1 MEFKCITD
9 VIKELVNSL
18 NTYRDAYYNRNESL
32 ISDKEYDM
40 LFDELVRLEQEQGLI
55 LANSPTQTVG
65 YEVVSQLKKVTHNH
79 PLLSLGKTTE
89 IKEFYD
95 YFNDLP
101 MLLMAKMDGLTC
113 SLLYRDG
120 KLVRAESR
128 GDGET
133 GEDITH
139 NAKVFINLPLEIP
152 FKGEM
157 IIDGECIITRNDF
170 EAINAPL
177 VEKAEQ
183 EATAAGL
190 TGKDFN
196 EYVRKHSYANPRNL
210 VSGSVRQLDSGV
222 AAKRNIRFIGWKL
235 YSVKNPDGT
244 SYGIKKHTEGL
255 THLEK
260 CGFEVVPH
268 ISNDKKFA
276 NDKAAELYYKINIEK
291 LRRSCGLLNYP
302 IDGMVG
308 MFDDIEYG
316 NNLGRTG
323 HHPRHSLAFKFYQEY
338 VKTVLRDIEW
348 SPSRTGLINPVAIF
362 DAIEIDGTTVS
373 RATLNNVSIIEEL
386 KLGIGDTIGVIK
398 ANQIIPNVT
407 KNLTESNTYQIPKT
421 CPCCGSPTIIKA
433 DNERKMLYCSNAH
446 CPAVMHDRI
455 ANFAT
460 RDAINIVG
468 VSEKRLNILMELGF
482 VTDFESLYKLKEHRA
497 ELINLRGFGESSTD
511 ALLKAI
517 EESKNCKLQ
526 NVLVAIGMPG
536 IGKSAAKTIANY
548 CSKNTNGNVFD
559 TFLQFAKSNHDWS
572 ALPEIGEGTSNGI
585 NQYVIDNIDQIE
597 PLLHILNVEQPTKND
612 NGELA
617 GKTFCITGKLVS
629 FPNRDA
635 LVADIESKSGI
646 VVSSVT
652 AKTNYLITND
662 KTSGSSKNKAAEK
675 YGTKI
680 ITEIEYINGNL

>member
-1 MEFKCITD
+1 MI
-9 VIKELVNSL
+9 IKTNRIIELVSL
-18 NTYRDAYYNRNESL
+18 LNEYRDAYYNRNESL
-32 ISDKEYDM
+32 VSDKEYDM
-40 LFDELVRLEQEQGLI
+40 LFDELVKLEQEQGLI

-89 IKEFYD
+89 IQEFYD
-95 YFNDLP
+95 YFKGLP

-139 NAKVFINLPLEIP
+139 NAKVIVNLPLEIP

-157 IIDGECIITRNDF
+157 IIDGECIITRHDF
-170 EAINAPL
+170 ERINKPL
-177 VEKAEQ
+177 VEKAEK

-190 TGKDFN
+190 TGKDFK

-235 YSVKNPDGT
+235 HSMKNPDGAP
-244 SYGIKKHTEGL
+244 YEVDKHTHGL
-255 THLEK
+255 IHLEK
-260 CGFEVVPH
+260 CGFEVV
-268 ISNDKKFA
+268 SNITMIDNSVSDYENAIESIK
-276 NDKAAELYYKINIEK
+276 NDCEK
-291 LRRSCGLLNYP
+291 LNYP

-308 MFDDIEYG
+308 MFDDIEYS

-323 HHPRHSLAFKFYQEY
+323 HHPRHSLAFKFYQED
-338 VKTVLRDIEW
+338 VETTLRDIEW

-482 VTDFESLYKLKEHRA
+482 ITDFESLYKLKEHRA

-548 CSKNTNGNVFD
+548 CSKHTNGNVFD

-612 NGELA
+612 NGALA

-662 KTSGSSKNKAAEK
+662 KTSGSSKYKAAEK
-675 YGTKI
+675 HGTKI

>member
-1 MEFKCITD
+1 MI
-9 VIKELVNSL
+9 IKTNRIIELVSL
-18 NTYRDAYYNRNESL
+18 LNKYRDAYYNDNESL
-32 ISDKEYDM
+32 VSDKEYDM
-40 LFDELVRLEQEQGLI
+40 LFDELVKLEQEQGLI

-89 IKEFYD
+89 IQEFYD
-95 YFNDLP
+95 YFKGLP

-139 NAKVFINLPLEIP
+139 NAKVIVNLPLEIP

-157 IIDGECIITRNDF
+157 IIDGECIITRHDF
-170 EAINAPL
+170 ERINKPL
-177 VEKAEQ
+177 VEKAEK

-190 TGKDFN
+190 TGKDFK

-235 YSVKNPDGT
+235 HSMKNPDGT
-244 SYGIKKHTEGL
+244 PYGVKEHTEGL
-255 THLEK
+255 IHLEK
-260 CGFEVVPH
+260 CGFEVV
-268 ISNDKKFA
+268 SNITMIDNSVADYENAIESIK
-276 NDKAAELYYKINIEK
+276 NDCEK
-291 LRRSCGLLNYP
+291 LNYP

-323 HHPRHSLAFKFYQEY
+323 HHPRHSLAFKFYQED
-338 VKTVLRDIEW
+338 VETTLRDIEW

-675 YGTKI
+675 HGTKI

>member
-1 MEFKCITD
+1 MIFKTNRI
-9 VIKELVNSL
+9 IELVSL
-18 NTYRDAYYNRNESL
+18 LNKYRDAYYNNNESL
-32 ISDKEYDM
+32 VSDKEYDM
-40 LFDELVRLEQEQGLI
+40 LFDELVKLEQEQGLI

-89 IKEFYD
+89 IQDFYD
-95 YFNDLP
+95 YFKGLP

-139 NAKVFINLPLEIP
+139 NAKVIVNLPLEIP

-157 IIDGECIITRNDF
+157 IIDGECIITRHDF
-170 EAINAPL
+170 ERINKPL
-177 VEKAEQ
+177 VEKAEK

-190 TGKDFN
+190 TGKDFK

-235 YSVKNPDGT
+235 HSMKNPDGT
-244 SYGIKKHTEGL
+244 PYGVDKHTHGL
-255 THLEK
+255 IHLEK
-260 CGFEVVPH
+260 CGFEVV
-268 ISNDKKFA
+268 SNITMIDNSVADYADAMEFIKR
-276 NDKAAELYYKINIEK
+276 DCEK
-291 LRRSCGLLNYP
+291 LNYP

-308 MFDDIEYG
+308 IFDDIEYG
-316 NNLGRTG
+316 NSLGRTG
-323 HHPRHSLAFKFYQEY
+323 HHPRHSLAFKFYQED
-338 VKTVLRDIEW
+338 VETTLRDIEW

-612 NGELA
+612 NGALA

-675 YGTKI
+675 HGTKI

>member
-1 MEFKCITD
+1 MI
-9 VIKELVNSL
+9 IKTNRIIELVSL
-18 NTYRDAYYNRNESL
+18 LNKYRDAYYNNNESL
-32 ISDKEYDM
+32 VSDKEYDM
-40 LFDELVRLEQEQGLI
+40 LFDELVKLEQEQGLI

-89 IKEFYD
+89 IQEFYD
-95 YFNDLP
+95 YFKGLP

-139 NAKVFINLPLEIP
+139 NAKVIVNLPLEIP

-157 IIDGECIITRNDF
+157 IIDGECIITRHDF
-170 EAINAPL
+170 ERINKPL
-177 VEKAEQ
+177 VEKAEK

-190 TGKDFN
+190 TGKDFK

-235 YSVKNPDGT
+235 HSMKNPDGT
-244 SYGIKKHTEGL
+244 PYGVKEHTEGL
-255 THLEK
+255 IHLEK
-260 CGFEVVPH
+260 CGFEVV
-268 ISNDKKFA
+268 SNITMIDNSVSDYENAIESIK
-276 NDKAAELYYKINIEK
+276 NDCEK
-291 LRRSCGLLNYP
+291 LNYP

-323 HHPRHSLAFKFYQEY
+323 HHPRHSRAFKFYQED
-338 VKTVLRDIEW
+338 VETTLRDIEW

-517 EESKNCKLQ
+517 EESKICKLQ

-597 PLLHILNVEQPTKND
+597 PLLHILNVEQSTKND
-612 NGELA
+612 NGALA

-675 YGTKI
+675 HGTKI

>member
-1 MEFKCITD
+1 MI
-9 VIKELVNSL
+9 IKTNRIIELVSL
-18 NTYRDAYYNRNESL
+18 LNKYRDAYYNNNESL
-32 ISDKEYDM
+32 VSDKEYDM
-40 LFDELVRLEQEQGLI
+40 LFDELVKLEQEQGLI

-89 IKEFYD
+89 IQEFYD
-95 YFNDLP
+95 YFKGLP

-139 NAKVFINLPLEIP
+139 NAKVIVNLPLEIP

-157 IIDGECIITRNDF
+157 IIDGECIITRHDF
-170 EAINAPL
+170 EKINKPL
-177 VEKAEQ
+177 VEKAEK

-190 TGKDFN
+190 TDKDFK

-235 YSVKNPDGT
+235 HSMKNPDGT
-244 SYGIKKHTEGL
+244 PYGVDKHTHGL
-255 THLEK
+255 IHLEK
-260 CGFEVVPH
+260 CGFEVV
-268 ISNDKKFA
+268 SNITMIDNSVADYADAMEFIKR
-276 NDKAAELYYKINIEK
+276 DCEK
-291 LRRSCGLLNYP
+291 LNYP

-308 MFDDIEYG
+308 IFDDIEYG

-323 HHPRHSLAFKFYQEY
+323 HHPRHSLAFKFYQED
-338 VKTVLRDIEW
+338 VETTLRDIEW

-646 VVSSVT
+646 VVLSVT

-675 YGTKI
+675 HGTKI

>member
-1 MEFKCITD
+1 MI
-9 VIKELVNSL
+9 IKTNRIIELVSL
-18 NTYRDAYYNRNESL
+18 LNKYRDAYYNNNESL
-32 ISDKEYDM
+32 VSDKEYDM
-40 LFDELVRLEQEQGLI
+40 LFDELVKLEQEQGLI

-79 PLLSLGKTTE
+79 PLLSLDKTTE
-89 IKEFYD
+89 IQEFSS
-95 YFNDLP
+95 YFKGLP

-139 NAKVFINLPLEIP
+139 NAKVIVNLPLEIP

-157 IIDGECIITRNDF
+157 IIDGECIITRHDF
-170 EAINAPL
+170 ERINKPL
-177 VEKAEQ
+177 VEKAEK
-183 EATAAGL
+183 EATVAGL
-190 TGKDFN
+190 TGKDFK

-235 YSVKNPDGT
+235 HSMKNPDGT
-244 SYGIKKHTEGL
+244 PYGVDKHTHGL
-255 THLEK
+255 IHLEK
-260 CGFEVVPH
+260 CGFEVV
-268 ISNDKKFA
+268 SNITMIDNSVSDYENAIESIK
-276 NDKAAELYYKINIEK
+276 NDCEK
-291 LRRSCGLLNYP
+291 LNYP

-323 HHPRHSLAFKFYQEY
+323 HHPRHSLAFKFYQED
-338 VKTVLRDIEW
+338 VETTLRDIEW

-468 VSEKRLNILMELGF
+468 VSEKRLNTLMELGF

-497 ELINLRGFGESSTD
+497 ELINLRGFGEPSTD

-517 EESKNCKLQ
+517 EESRNCKLQ

-612 NGELA
+612 NGALA

-675 YGTKI
+675 HGTKI

>member
-1 MEFKCITD
+1 MI
-9 VIKELVNSL
+9 IKTNRIIELVSL
-18 NTYRDAYYNRNESL
+18 LNKYRDAYYNDNESL
-32 ISDKEYDM
+32 VSDKEYDM
-40 LFDELVRLEQEQGLI
+40 LFDELVKLEQEQGLI

-89 IKEFYD
+89 IQEFYD
-95 YFNDLP
+95 YFKGLP

-139 NAKVFINLPLEIP
+139 NAKVIVNLPLEIP

-157 IIDGECIITRNDF
+157 IIDGECIITRHDF
-170 EAINAPL
+170 ERINKPL
-177 VEKAEQ
+177 VEKAEK

-190 TGKDFN
+190 TGKDFK

-235 YSVKNPDGT
+235 HSMKNPDGT
-244 SYGIKKHTEGL
+244 PYGVDKHTHGL
-255 THLEK
+255 IHLEK
-260 CGFEVVPH
+260 CGFEVV
-268 ISNDKKFA
+268 SNITMIENSVTDYENAIESIK
-276 NDKAAELYYKINIEK
+276 NDCEK
-291 LRRSCGLLNYP
+291 LNYP

-323 HHPRHSLAFKFYQEY
+323 HHPRHSLAFKFYQED
-338 VKTVLRDIEW
+338 VETTLRDIEW

-407 KNLTESNTYQIPKT
+407 KNFTESNTYQIPKT

-612 NGELA
+612 NGALA

-675 YGTKI
+675 HGTKI

>member
-1 MEFKCITD
+1 MI
-9 VIKELVNSL
+9 IKTNRIIELVSL
-18 NTYRDAYYNRNESL
+18 LNKYRDAYYNNNESL
-32 ISDKEYDM
+32 VSDKEYDM
-40 LFDELVRLEQEQGLI
+40 LFDELVKLEQEQGLI

-89 IKEFYD
+89 IQEFYN
-95 YFNDLP
+95 YFKGLP

-139 NAKVFINLPLEIP
+139 NAKVIVNLPLEIP

-157 IIDGECIITRNDF
+157 IIDGECIITRHDF
-170 EAINAPL
+170 EKINKPL
-177 VEKAEQ
+177 VEKAEK

-190 TGKDFN
+190 TGKEFK

-222 AAKRNIRFIGWKL
+222 AAKRNIRFVGWKL
-235 YSVKNPDGT
+235 HSMKNPDGT
-244 SYGIKKHTEGL
+244 PYGVEKHTHGL
-255 THLEK
+255 IHLEK
-260 CGFEVVPH
+260 CGFEVVTNTTM
-268 ISNDKKFA
+268 IDNSIIDYEEA
-276 NDKAAELYYKINIEK
+276 IEFTK
-291 LRRSCGLLNYP
+291 RECEKLNYP

-308 MFDDIEYG
+308 IFDDIEYG

-323 HHPRHSLAFKFYQEY
+323 HHPRHSLAFKFYQED
-338 VKTVLRDIEW
+338 VETTLRDIEW

-398 ANQIIPNVT
+398 ANQIIPNIT

-468 VSEKRLNILMELGF
+468 VSQKRLNTLMELGF

-497 ELINLRGFGESSTD
+497 ELIDLRGFGESSTD

-517 EESKNCKLQ
+517 EESRNCKLQ

-536 IGKSAAKTIANY
+536 IGKAAAKTIANY

-572 ALPEIGEGTSNGI
+572 SLPEIGEGTSNGI
-585 NQYVIDNIDQIE
+585 NQYVIENIDQIE

-612 NGELA
+612 NGALA

-675 YGTKI
+675 HGTKI

>member
-1 MEFKCITD
+1 MITKTNRI
-9 VIKELVNSL
+9 IKLVSL
-18 NTYRDAYYNRNESL
+18 LNKYRDAYYNDNESL
-32 ISDKEYDM
+32 VSDKEYDM
-40 LFDELVRLEQEQGLI
+40 LFDELVKLEQEQGLI

-89 IKEFYD
+89 IQEFYN
-95 YFNDLP
+95 YFKGLP

-128 GDGET
+128 GDGEA

-139 NAKVFINLPLEIP
+139 NAKVIVNLPLEIP

-157 IIDGECIITRNDF
+157 IIDGECIITHHDF
-170 EAINAPL
+170 EKINKPL
-177 VEKAEQ
+177 VEKAEK

-190 TGKDFN
+190 TSKEFK

-222 AAKRNIRFIGWKL
+222 AAKRNIHFIGWKL
-235 YSVKNPDGT
+235 YSMTNPDGT
-244 SYGIKKHTEGL
+244 PCEVKKHTEGL
-255 THLEK
+255 IHLEK
-260 CGFEVVPH
+260 CGFEVVPN
-268 ISNDKKFA
+268 ITMIDNSVTDYEDAINSIKRDCDK
-276 NDKAAELYYKINIEK
+276 
-291 LRRSCGLLNYP
+291 LNYP

-308 MFDDIEYG
+308 IFDDIEYG
-316 NNLGRTG
+316 NSLGRTG
-323 HHPRHSLAFKFYQEY
+323 HHPKHSLAFKFYQDE
-338 VKTVLRDIEW
+338 VETTLRDIEW
-348 SPSRTGLINPVAIF
+348 SPSRTSAINPVAIF
-362 DAIEIDGTTVS
+362 DAVEIDGTTVS

-386 KLGIGDTIGVIK
+386 KLGIGDTITIIK
-398 ANQIIPNVT
+398 ANQVIPYVT
-407 KNLTESNTYQIPKT
+407 QNLTRSNTYQIPKT
-421 CPCCGSPTIIKA
+421 CPCCGSPTVIKA
-433 DNERKMLYCSNAH
+433 DNERKMLYCTNAH
-446 CPAVMHDRI
+446 CPAVTHDRI
-455 ANFAT
+455 ANFAA
-460 RDAINIVG
+460 RDGINIVG
-468 VSEKRLNILMELGF
+468 VSEKRLNTLMDLGF

-497 ELINLRGFGESSTD
+497 ELIDLRGFGESSTD
-511 ALLKAI
+511 AMLNAI
-517 EESKNCKLQ
+517 EESRNCKLQ
-526 NVLVAIGMPG
+526 NVLVAIGIPN
-536 IGKSAAKTIANY
+536 IGKSTAKTIANY

-572 ALPEIGEGTSNGI
+572 ALPEIGEGTSNSI
-585 NQYVIDNIDQIE
+585 NQYVIENIDQIE

-612 NGELA
+612 NGALA

-652 AKTNYLITND
+652 AKTDYLITND
-662 KTSGSSKNKAAEK
+662 KTSGSSKNKEAEK
-675 YGTKI
+675 HGTKI

>member
-1 MEFKCITD
+1 MI
-9 VIKELVNSL
+9 IKTNRIIELVSL
-18 NTYRDAYYNRNESL
+18 LNKYRDAYYNNNESFV
-32 ISDKEYDM
+32 SDKEYDT
-40 LFDELVRLEQEQGLI
+40 LFDELVKLEQEQGLI

-79 PLLSLGKTTE
+79 PLLSLDKTTE
-89 IKEFYD
+89 IQEFYE
-95 YFNDLP
+95 YFKGLP

-139 NAKVFINLPLEIP
+139 NAKVIINLPLEIP

-170 EAINAPL
+170 EKINKPL
-177 VEKAEQ
+177 VERAEK

-190 TGKDFN
+190 TDKEFK

-235 YSVKNPDGT
+235 HSMKNPDGT
-244 SYGIKKHTEGL
+244 PYVVDKHTHGL
-255 THLEK
+255 IHLEK
-260 CGFEVVPH
+260 CGFEIVPNTTM
-268 ISNDKKFA
+268 IDNSIRDYESAMKFIKK
-276 NDKAAELYYKINIEK
+276 DCEK
-291 LRRSCGLLNYP
+291 LNYP

-308 MFDDIEYG
+308 IFDDIEYG

-323 HHPRHSLAFKFYQEY
+323 HHPKHSLAFKFYQED
-338 VKTVLRDIEW
+338 VETTLRDIEW
-348 SPSRTGLINPVAIF
+348 SPSRTSVINPVAIF
-362 DAIEIDGTTVS
+362 DAVEIDGTTVS
-373 RATLNNVSIIEEL
+373 RATLNNVSVIEEL
-386 KLGIGDTIGVIK
+386 KLGIGDTISVIK

-407 KNLTESNTYQIPKT
+407 KNLTQSNTYQIPKT
-421 CPCCGSPTIIKA
+421 CPCCGSPTMIRA
-433 DNERKMLYCSNAH
+433 DNERKMLYCTNVH

-468 VSEKRLNILMELGF
+468 VSEKKLNTLMNLGF
-482 VTDFESLYKLKEHRA
+482 VTDFESLYKLNEYRA

-517 EESKNCKLQ
+517 EESRNCKLQ
-526 NVLVAIGMPG
+526 NVLVAIGIPN
-536 IGKSAAKTIANY
+536 IGKSTAKTIANY

-559 TFLQFAKSNHDWS
+559 TFLQLARSNHDWS
-572 ALPEIGEGTSNGI
+572 ALPEIGEGTSNGV
-585 NQYVIDNIDQIE
+585 NQYVIENIDQIE
-597 PLLHILNVEQPTKND
+597 PLLHVLNVEQPTKND
-612 NGELA
+612 NGALA

-635 LVADIESKSGI
+635 LVADIESRSGI

-675 YGTKI
+675 HGTKI

>member
-1 MEFKCITD
+1 MI
-9 VIKELVNSL
+9 IKTNRIIELVSL
-18 NTYRDAYYNRNESL
+18 LNKYRDAYYNNNESL
-32 ISDKEYDM
+32 VSDKEYDM
-40 LFDELVRLEQEQGLI
+40 LFDELVKLEQEQGLI

-89 IKEFYD
+89 IQEFYD
-95 YFNDLP
+95 YFKGLP

-139 NAKVFINLPLEIP
+139 NAKVIVNLPLEIP

-157 IIDGECIITRNDF
+157 IIDGECIITRHDF
-170 EAINAPL
+170 EKINKPL
-177 VEKAEQ
+177 VEKAEK

-190 TGKDFN
+190 TDKDFK

-235 YSVKNPDGT
+235 HSMKNPDGT
-244 SYGIKKHTEGL
+244 PYGVDKHTHGL
-255 THLEK
+255 IHLEK
-260 CGFEVVPH
+260 CGFEVV
-268 ISNDKKFA
+268 SNITMIDNSVADYENAIESIK
-276 NDKAAELYYKINIEK
+276 NDCEK
-291 LRRSCGLLNYP
+291 LNYP

-323 HHPRHSLAFKFYQEY
+323 HHPRHSLAFKFYQED
-338 VKTVLRDIEW
+338 VETTLRDIEW

-455 ANFAT
+455 SNFAT

-612 NGELA
+612 NGALA

-675 YGTKI
+675 HGTKI

>member
-1 MEFKCITD
+1 MI
-9 VIKELVNSL
+9 IKTNRIIELVSL
-18 NTYRDAYYNRNESL
+18 LNKYRDAYYNNNESL
-32 ISDKEYDM
+32 VSDKEYDM
-40 LFDELVRLEQEQGLI
+40 LFDELVKLEQEQGLI

-89 IKEFYD
+89 IQEFYD
-95 YFNDLP
+95 YFKGLP

-139 NAKVFINLPLEIP
+139 NAKVIVNLPLGIP

-157 IIDGECIITRNDF
+157 IIDGECIITRHDF
-170 EAINAPL
+170 ERINKPL
-177 VEKAEQ
+177 VEKAEK
-183 EATAAGL
+183 EAIAAGL
-190 TGKDFN
+190 TGKDFK

-235 YSVKNPDGT
+235 HSMKNPDGT
-244 SYGIKKHTEGL
+244 PYGVDKHTNGL
-255 THLEK
+255 IHLEK
-260 CGFEVVPH
+260 CGFEVV
-268 ISNDKKFA
+268 SNITMIDNSVSDYENAIESIK
-276 NDKAAELYYKINIEK
+276 NDCEK
-291 LRRSCGLLNYP
+291 LNYP

-323 HHPRHSLAFKFYQEY
+323 HHPRHSLAFKFYQED
-338 VKTVLRDIEW
+338 VETTLRDIEW

-572 ALPEIGEGTSNGI
+572 SLPEIGEGTSNGI

-612 NGELA
+612 NGALA

-629 FPNRDA
+629 FPNRDS

-675 YGTKI
+675 HGTKI

>member
-1 MEFKCITD
+1 MI
-9 VIKELVNSL
+9 IKTNRIIELVSL
-18 NTYRDAYYNRNESL
+18 LNKYRDAYYNNNESL
-32 ISDKEYDM
+32 VSDKEYDM
-40 LFDELVRLEQEQGLI
+40 LFDELVKLEQEQGLI

-79 PLLSLGKTTE
+79 PLLSLDKTTE
-89 IKEFYD
+89 IQEFSS
-95 YFNDLP
+95 YFKGLP

-113 SLLYRDG
+113 SLLYKDG

-139 NAKVFINLPLEIP
+139 NAKVIVNLPLEIP

-157 IIDGECIITRNDF
+157 IIDGECIITRHDF
-170 EAINAPL
+170 ERINKPL
-177 VEKAEQ
+177 VEKAEK

-190 TGKDFN
+190 TGKEFK

-235 YSVKNPDGT
+235 HSMKNPDGT
-244 SYGIKKHTEGL
+244 PYGVDKHTHGL
-255 THLEK
+255 IHLEK
-260 CGFEVVPH
+260 CGFEVV
-268 ISNDKKFA
+268 SNITMIDNSVSDYENAIESIK
-276 NDKAAELYYKINIEK
+276 NDCEK
-291 LRRSCGLLNYP
+291 LNYP

-323 HHPRHSLAFKFYQEY
+323 HHPRHSLAFKFYQED
-338 VKTVLRDIEW
+338 VETTLRDIEW

-675 YGTKI
+675 HGTKI

>member
-1 MEFKCITD
+1 MI
-9 VIKELVNSL
+9 IKTNRIIELVSL
-18 NTYRDAYYNRNESL
+18 LNKYRDAYYNNNESL
-32 ISDKEYDM
+32 VSDKEYDM
-40 LFDELVRLEQEQGLI
+40 LFDELVKLEQEQGLI

-89 IKEFYD
+89 IQEFYD
-95 YFNDLP
+95 YFKGLP

-139 NAKVFINLPLEIP
+139 NAKVIVNLPLEIP

-157 IIDGECIITRNDF
+157 IIDGECIITRHDF
-170 EAINAPL
+170 ERINKPL
-177 VEKAEQ
+177 VEKAEK

-190 TGKDFN
+190 TGKDFK

-235 YSVKNPDGT
+235 HSMKNPDGT
-244 SYGIKKHTEGL
+244 PYGVKEHTEGL
-255 THLEK
+255 IHLEK
-260 CGFEVVPH
+260 CGFEVV
-268 ISNDKKFA
+268 SNITMIDNSVADYENAIESIK
-276 NDKAAELYYKINIEK
+276 NDCEK
-291 LRRSCGLLNYP
+291 LNYP

-323 HHPRHSLAFKFYQEY
+323 HHPRHSLAFKFYQED
-338 VKTVLRDIEW
+338 VETTLRDIEW
-348 SPSRTGLINPVAIF
+348 SPSRTSVINPVAIF
-362 DAIEIDGTTVS
+362 DAVEIDGTTVS

-386 KLGIGDTIGVIK
+386 KLGIGDTIAVIK

-407 KNLTESNTYQIPKT
+407 KNLTQSNTYQIPKT
-421 CPCCGSPTIIKA
+421 CPCCGSPTVIRA
-433 DNERKMLYCSNAH
+433 DNERKMLYCTNAH

-468 VSEKRLNILMELGF
+468 VSEKRLNTLMDLGF

-497 ELINLRGFGESSTD
+497 ELIDLRGFGESSTD

-517 EESKNCKLQ
+517 EESRNCKLQ
-526 NVLVAIGMPG
+526 NVLVAIGIPG
-536 IGKSAAKTIANY
+536 IGKAAAKTIANY

-585 NQYVIDNIDQIE
+585 NQYVIENIDQIE

-612 NGELA
+612 NGALA

-675 YGTKI
+675 HGTKI

>member
-1 MEFKCITD
+1 MI
-9 VIKELVNSL
+9 IKTNRIIELVSL
-18 NTYRDAYYNRNESL
+18 LNEYRDAYYNRNESL
-32 ISDKEYDM
+32 VSDKEYDM
-40 LFDELVRLEQEQGLI
+40 LFDELVKLEQEQGLI

-89 IKEFYD
+89 IQEFYD
-95 YFNDLP
+95 YFKGLP

-139 NAKVFINLPLEIP
+139 NAKVIVNLPLEIP

-157 IIDGECIITRNDF
+157 IIDGECIITRHDF
-170 EAINAPL
+170 ERINKPL
-177 VEKAEQ
+177 VEKAEK

-190 TGKDFN
+190 TGKDFK

-235 YSVKNPDGT
+235 HSMKNPDGT
-244 SYGIKKHTEGL
+244 PYGVDKHTHGL
-255 THLEK
+255 IHLEK
-260 CGFEVVPH
+260 CGFEVV
-268 ISNDKKFA
+268 SNITMIDNSVSDYENAIESIK
-276 NDKAAELYYKINIEK
+276 NDCEK
-291 LRRSCGLLNYP
+291 LNYP

-323 HHPRHSLAFKFYQEY
+323 HHPRHSLAFKFYQED
-338 VKTVLRDIEW
+338 VETTLRDIEW

-612 NGELA
+612 DGELA

-675 YGTKI
+675 HGTKI

>member
-1 MEFKCITD
+1 MI
-9 VIKELVNSL
+9 IKTNRIIELVSL
-18 NTYRDAYYNRNESL
+18 LNKYRDAYYNDNESL
-32 ISDKEYDM
+32 VSDKEYDI
-40 LFDELVRLEQEQGLI
+40 LFDELVKLEQEQGLI

-89 IKEFYD
+89 IQEFYD
-95 YFNDLP
+95 YFKGLP

-139 NAKVFINLPLEIP
+139 NAKVIINLPLEIP

-170 EAINAPL
+170 EKINKPL
-177 VEKAEQ
+177 VEKAEK

-190 TGKDFN
+190 TGKEFK

-222 AAKRNIRFIGWKL
+222 AARRNIRFIGWKL
-235 YSVKNPDGT
+235 HSMKNPDGT
-244 SYGIKKHTEGL
+244 PYGVKEHTEGL
-255 THLEK
+255 IHLEK
-260 CGFEVVPH
+260 CGFEVV
-268 ISNDKKFA
+268 SNITMIDNSIA
-276 NDKAAELYYKINIEK
+276 DYENAIESIK
-291 LRRSCGLLNYP
+291 RDCEILNYP

-308 MFDDIEYG
+308 IFDDIEYG

-323 HHPRHSLAFKFYQEY
+323 HHPRHSLAFKFYQED
-338 VKTVLRDIEW
+338 VETTLRDIEW

-407 KNLTESNTYQIPKT
+407 KNLTQSNTYQIPKT

-497 ELINLRGFGESSTD
+497 ELVNLRGFGESSTD

-548 CSKNTNGNVFD
+548 CSKHTNGNVFD
-559 TFLQFAKSNHDWS
+559 TFLQFTKSNHDWS

-612 NGELA
+612 NGALA

-675 YGTKI
+675 HGTKI

>member
-1 MEFKCITD
+1 MI
-9 VIKELVNSL
+9 IKTNRIIELVSL
-18 NTYRDAYYNRNESL
+18 LNEYRDAYYNRNESL
-32 ISDKEYDM
+32 VSDKEYDM
-40 LFDELVRLEQEQGLI
+40 LFDELVKLEQEQGLI

-89 IKEFYD
+89 IQEFYD
-95 YFNDLP
+95 YFKGLP

-113 SLLYRDG
+113 SLLYKDG

-139 NAKVFINLPLEIP
+139 NAKVIVNLPLEIP

-157 IIDGECIITRNDF
+157 IIDGECIITRHDF
-170 EAINAPL
+170 ERINKPL
-177 VEKAEQ
+177 VEKAEK
-183 EATAAGL
+183 EAIAAGL
-190 TGKDFN
+190 TGKDFK

-235 YSVKNPDGT
+235 HSMKNPDGT
-244 SYGIKKHTEGL
+244 SYGVDKHTHGL
-255 THLEK
+255 IHLEK
-260 CGFEVVPH
+260 CGFEVV
-268 ISNDKKFA
+268 SNITMIDNSVADYENAIESIK
-276 NDKAAELYYKINIEK
+276 NDCEK
-291 LRRSCGLLNYP
+291 LNYP

-323 HHPRHSLAFKFYQEY
+323 HHPRHSLAFKFYQED
-338 VKTVLRDIEW
+338 VETTLRDIEW

-517 EESKNCKLQ
+517 EESRNCKLQ

-612 NGELA
+612 NGALA

-675 YGTKI
+675 HGTKI

>member
-1 MEFKCITD
+1 MIFKTNRI
-9 VIKELVNSL
+9 IELVSL
-18 NTYRDAYYNRNESL
+18 LNEYRDAYYNRNESL
-32 ISDKEYDM
+32 VSDKEYDM
-40 LFDELVRLEQEQGLI
+40 LFDELVKLEQEQGLI

-89 IKEFYD
+89 IQEFYD
-95 YFNDLP
+95 YFKGLP

-139 NAKVFINLPLEIP
+139 NAKVIVNLPLEIP

-157 IIDGECIITRNDF
+157 IIDGECIITRHDF
-170 EAINAPL
+170 ERINKPL
-177 VEKAEQ
+177 VEKAEK

-190 TGKDFN
+190 TGKDFK

-235 YSVKNPDGT
+235 HSMKNPDGT
-244 SYGIKKHTEGL
+244 PYGVDKHTHGL
-255 THLEK
+255 IHLEK
-260 CGFEVVPH
+260 CGFEVV
-268 ISNDKKFA
+268 SNITMIDNSVSDYENAIESIK
-276 NDKAAELYYKINIEK
+276 NDCEK
-291 LRRSCGLLNYP
+291 LNYP

-323 HHPRHSLAFKFYQEY
+323 HHPRHSLAFKFYQED
-338 VKTVLRDIEW
+338 VETTLRDIEW

-612 NGELA
+612 NGALA

-675 YGTKI
+675 HGTKI

>member
-1 MEFKCITD
+1 MI
-9 VIKELVNSL
+9 IKTNRIIELVSL
-18 NTYRDAYYNRNESL
+18 LNEYKDAYYNRNESL
-32 ISDKEYDM
+32 VSDKEYDM
-40 LFDELVRLEQEQGLI
+40 LFDELVKLEQEQGLI

-89 IKEFYD
+89 IQEFYD
-95 YFNDLP
+95 YFKGLP

-139 NAKVFINLPLEIP
+139 NAKVIVNLPLEIP

-157 IIDGECIITRNDF
+157 IIDGECIITRHDF
-170 EAINAPL
+170 ERINKPL
-177 VEKAEQ
+177 VEKAEK

-190 TGKDFN
+190 TGKDFK

-235 YSVKNPDGT
+235 HSMKNPDGT
-244 SYGIKKHTEGL
+244 PYGVDKHTHGL
-255 THLEK
+255 IHLEK
-260 CGFEVVPH
+260 CGFEVV
-268 ISNDKKFA
+268 SNITMIDNSVSDYENAIESIK
-276 NDKAAELYYKINIEK
+276 NDCEK
-291 LRRSCGLLNYP
+291 LNYP

-323 HHPRHSLAFKFYQEY
+323 HHPRHSLAFKFYQED
-338 VKTVLRDIEW
+338 VETTLRDIEW

-421 CPCCGSPTIIKA
+421 CPCCGSPIIIKA

-526 NVLVAIGMPG
+526 NVLVAIGIPG

-548 CSKNTNGNVFD
+548 CSKHTNGNVFD

-612 NGELA
+612 NGALA

-646 VVSSVT
+646 VVTSVT

-675 YGTKI
+675 HGTKI

>member
-1 MEFKCITD
+1 MIFKTNRI
-9 VIKELVNSL
+9 IELVSL
-18 NTYRDAYYNRNESL
+18 LNKYRDAYYNRNESL
-32 ISDKEYDM
+32 VSDKEYDM
-40 LFDELVRLEQEQGLI
+40 LFDELVKLEQEQGLI

-89 IKEFYD
+89 IQEFYD
-95 YFNDLP
+95 YFKGLP

-139 NAKVFINLPLEIP
+139 NAKVIVNLPLEIP

-157 IIDGECIITRNDF
+157 IIDGECIITRHDF
-170 EAINAPL
+170 ERINKPL
-177 VEKAEQ
+177 VEKAEK
-183 EATAAGL
+183 EATAVGL
-190 TGKDFN
+190 TGKDFK

-235 YSVKNPDGT
+235 HSMKNPDGT
-244 SYGIKKHTEGL
+244 PYGVKEHTEGL
-255 THLEK
+255 IHLEK
-260 CGFEVVPH
+260 CGFEVV
-268 ISNDKKFA
+268 SNITMIDHSVSDYENAIESIK
-276 NDKAAELYYKINIEK
+276 NDCEK
-291 LRRSCGLLNYP
+291 LNYP

-308 MFDDIEYG
+308 MFDNIEYG

-323 HHPRHSLAFKFYQEY
+323 HHPRHSLAFKFYQED
-338 VKTVLRDIEW
+338 VETTLRDIEW

-548 CSKNTNGNVFD
+548 CSKHTNGNVFD

-597 PLLHILNVEQPTKND
+597 PLLHILNVEQPIKND
-612 NGELA
+612 NGALA

-675 YGTKI
+675 HGTKI

>member
-1 MEFKCITD
+1 MNFMYVTNRI
-9 VIKELVNSL
+9 IELVSL
-18 NTYRDAYYNRNESL
+18 LNEYRDAYYNRNESL
-32 ISDKEYDM
+32 VSDKEYDM
-40 LFDELVRLEQEQGLI
+40 LFDELVKLEQEQGLI

-89 IKEFYD
+89 IQEFYD
-95 YFNDLP
+95 YFKGLP

-139 NAKVFINLPLEIP
+139 NAKVIVNLPLEIP

-157 IIDGECIITRNDF
+157 IIDGECIITRHDF
-170 EAINAPL
+170 EKINKPL
-177 VEKAEQ
+177 VEKAEK

-190 TGKDFN
+190 TGKEFK

-235 YSVKNPDGT
+235 HSMKNPDGT
-244 SYGIKKHTEGL
+244 PYGIKEHTEGL
-255 THLEK
+255 IHLEK
-260 CGFEVVPH
+260 CGFEVV
-268 ISNDKKFA
+268 SNITMIDNSVTDYADAMEFIKR
-276 NDKAAELYYKINIEK
+276 DCEK
-291 LRRSCGLLNYP
+291 LNYP

-308 MFDDIEYG
+308 IFDDIEYG

-323 HHPRHSLAFKFYQEY
+323 HHPRHSLAFKFYQED
-338 VKTVLRDIEW
+338 VETTLRDIEW
-348 SPSRTGLINPVAIF
+348 SPSRTSVINPVAIF
-362 DAIEIDGTTVS
+362 DAVEIDGTTVS

-386 KLGIGDTIGVIK
+386 KLGIGDTIAVIK

-407 KNLTESNTYQIPKT
+407 KNLTQSNTYQIPKT
-421 CPCCGSPTIIKA
+421 CPCCGSPTVIRA
-433 DNERKMLYCSNAH
+433 GNERKMLYCSNAK

-455 ANFAT
+455 SNFAT
-460 RDAINIVG
+460 RDAMNIVG
-468 VSEKRLNILMELGF
+468 VSEKRLNQLMELGF
-482 VTDFESLYKLKEHRA
+482 VTDFESLYKLKEHRD

-511 ALLKAI
+511 TLLKAI
-517 EESKNCKLQ
+517 EESKICKLQ

-536 IGKSAAKTIANY
+536 IGKAAAKTIANY

-572 ALPEIGEGTSNGI
+572 SLAEIGEGTSNGI
-585 NQYVIDNIDQIE
+585 NQYVIENIDQIE

-612 NGELA
+612 NGALA

-675 YGTKI
+675 HGTKI

>member
-1 MEFKCITD
+1 MNFMYVTNRI
-9 VIKELVNSL
+9 IELVSL
-18 NTYRDAYYNRNESL
+18 LNEYRDAYYNRNESL
-32 ISDKEYDM
+32 VSDKEYDM
-40 LFDELVRLEQEQGLI
+40 LFDELVKLEQEQGLI

-89 IKEFYD
+89 IQEFYD
-95 YFNDLP
+95 YFKGLP

-139 NAKVFINLPLEIP
+139 NAKVIVNLPLEIP

-157 IIDGECIITRNDF
+157 IIDGECIITRHDF
-170 EAINAPL
+170 ERINKPL
-177 VEKAEQ
+177 VEKAEK

-190 TGKDFN
+190 TGKEFK

-235 YSVKNPDGT
+235 HSMKNPDGT
-244 SYGIKKHTEGL
+244 PYGVDKHTHGL
-255 THLEK
+255 IHLEK
-260 CGFEVVPH
+260 CGFEVV
-268 ISNDKKFA
+268 SNITMIDNSVADYADAMEFIKR
-276 NDKAAELYYKINIEK
+276 DCEK
-291 LRRSCGLLNYP
+291 LNYP

-308 MFDDIEYG
+308 IFDDIEYG

-323 HHPRHSLAFKFYQEY
+323 HHPKHSLAYKFYQEENETTL
-338 VKTVLRDIEW
+338 KDIEW
-348 SPSRTGLINPVAIF
+348 STSRTGLVNPVAIF
-362 DAIEIDGTTVS
+362 DPVEIDGTTVS
-373 RATLNNVSIIEEL
+373 RASLNNVSIIKEL
-386 KLGIGDTIGVIK
+386 QLGIGDTITIIK
-398 ANQIIPNVT
+398 ANQIIPYVT
-407 KNLTESNTYQIPKT
+407 QNLTRSNTYQIPSI
-421 CPCCGSPTIIKA
+421 CPDCGQPTTIKNDNGREMLCCTNK
-433 DNERKMLYCSNAH
+433 YCT
-446 CPAVMHDRI
+446 AVFHDRI
-455 ANFAT
+455 ANFVS
-460 RDAINIVG
+460 RDGMNIVG
-468 VSEKRLNILMELGF
+468 LSDKRLETLMSLGYII
-482 VTDFESLYKLKEHRA
+482 DFESIY
-497 ELINLRGFGESSTD
+497 NLENKRDEISIIDGFGD
-511 ALLKAI
+511 ASVDNLLNAI
-517 EESKNCKLQ
+517 SNSKNCSLK
-526 NVLVAIGMPG
+526 NVLVAIGIPN
-536 IGKSAAKTIANY
+536 IGKSTAKTIANY

-646 VVSSVT
+646 VVSSIT

-675 YGTKI
+675 HGTKI

>member
-1 MEFKCITD
+1 MI
-9 VIKELVNSL
+9 IKTNRIIELVSL
-18 NTYRDAYYNRNESL
+18 LNEYRDAYYNRNESL
-32 ISDKEYDM
+32 VSDKEYDM
-40 LFDELVRLEQEQGLI
+40 LFDELVKLEQEQGLI

-89 IKEFYD
+89 IQEFYD
-95 YFNDLP
+95 YFKGLP

-139 NAKVFINLPLEIP
+139 NAKVIVNLPLEIP

-157 IIDGECIITRNDF
+157 IIDGECIITRHDF
-170 EAINAPL
+170 ERINKPL
-177 VEKAEQ
+177 VEKAEK

-190 TGKDFN
+190 TGKEFK

-235 YSVKNPDGT
+235 HSMKNPDGT
-244 SYGIKKHTEGL
+244 PYGVDKHTHGL
-255 THLEK
+255 IHLEK
-260 CGFEVVPH
+260 CGFEVV
-268 ISNDKKFA
+268 SNITMIDNSVSDYENAIESIK
-276 NDKAAELYYKINIEK
+276 NDCEK
-291 LRRSCGLLNYP
+291 LNYP

-323 HHPRHSLAFKFYQEY
+323 HHPRHSLAFKFYQED
-338 VKTVLRDIEW
+338 VETTLRDIEW

-386 KLGIGDTIGVIK
+386 KLGIGDVIGVIK

-497 ELINLRGFGESSTD
+497 ELINLRGFGEPSTD

-517 EESKNCKLQ
+517 EESRNCKLQ

-572 ALPEIGEGTSNGI
+572 ALSEIGEGTSNGI

-612 NGELA
+612 NGALA

-675 YGTKI
+675 HGTKI

>member
-1 MEFKCITD
+1 MI
-9 VIKELVNSL
+9 IKTNRIIELVSL
-18 NTYRDAYYNRNESL
+18 LNKYRDAYYNNNES
-32 ISDKEYDM
+32 IVSDKEYDM
-40 LFDELVRLEQEQGLI
+40 LFDELVKLEQEQGLI

-65 YEVVSQLKKVTHNH
+65 YEVVSQLKKVIHNH

-89 IKEFYD
+89 IQEFYD
-95 YFNDLP
+95 YFKGLP

-139 NAKVFINLPLEIP
+139 NAKVIVNLPLEIP

-157 IIDGECIITRNDF
+157 IIDGECIITRHDF
-170 EAINAPL
+170 ERINKPL
-177 VEKAEQ
+177 VEKAEK

-190 TGKDFN
+190 TGKDFK

-235 YSVKNPDGT
+235 HSMKNPDGT
-244 SYGIKKHTEGL
+244 PYGADKHTHGL
-255 THLEK
+255 IHLEK
-260 CGFEVVPH
+260 CGFEVV
-268 ISNDKKFA
+268 SNITMIDNSVADYENAIESIK
-276 NDKAAELYYKINIEK
+276 NDCEK
-291 LRRSCGLLNYP
+291 LNYP

-323 HHPRHSLAFKFYQEY
+323 HHPRHSLAFKFYQED
-338 VKTVLRDIEW
+338 VETTLRDIEW

-572 ALPEIGEGTSNGI
+572 ELPEIGEGTSNGI

-629 FPNRDA
+629 FPNRDT

-675 YGTKI
+675 HGTKI

>member
-1 MEFKCITD
+1 
-9 VIKELVNSL
+9 
-18 NTYRDAYYNRNESL
+18 
-32 ISDKEYDM
+32 
-40 LFDELVRLEQEQGLI
+40 
-55 LANSPTQTVG
+55 
-65 YEVVSQLKKVTHNH
+65 
-79 PLLSLGKTTE
+79 
-89 IKEFYD
+89 
-95 YFNDLP
+95 
-101 MLLMAKMDGLTC
+101 MD
-113 SLLYRDG
+113 
-120 KLVRAESR
+120 
-128 GDGET
+128 
-133 GEDITH
+133 
-139 NAKVFINLPLEIP
+139 
-152 FKGEM
+152 
-157 IIDGECIITRNDF
+157 
-170 EAINAPL
+170 
-177 VEKAEQ
+177 
-183 EATAAGL
+183 
-190 TGKDFN
+190 KDFK

-235 YSVKNPDGT
+235 YSMKNPDGT
-244 SYGIKKHTEGL
+244 PYRVDKHTHGL
-255 THLEK
+255 IHLEK
-260 CGFEVVPH
+260 CGFEVV
-268 ISNDKKFA
+268 SNITMIDNSVADYENAIESIK
-276 NDKAAELYYKINIEK
+276 NDCEK
-291 LRRSCGLLNYP
+291 LNYP

-308 MFDDIEYG
+308 IFDDIEYG

-323 HHPRHSLAFKFYQEY
+323 HHPRHSFAFKFYQED
-338 VKTVLRDIEW
+338 VETTLRDIEW

-517 EESKNCKLQ
+517 EESRNCKLQ

-559 TFLQFAKSNHDWS
+559 TFIQFAKSNHDWS
-572 ALPEIGEGTSNGI
+572 ALPEIGDGTSNGI

-612 NGELA
+612 NGALA

-635 LVADIESKSGI
+635 LVVDIESKSGI

-675 YGTKI
+675 HGTKI

>member
-1 MEFKCITD
+1 MIIKTD
-9 VIKELVNSL
+9 RIIELVSL
-18 NTYRDAYYNRNESL
+18 LNEYRDAYYNRNESL
-32 ISDKEYDM
+32 VSDKEYDM
-40 LFDELVRLEQEQGLI
+40 LFDELVKLEQEQGLI

-89 IKEFYD
+89 IQEFYD
-95 YFNDLP
+95 YFKGLP

-139 NAKVFINLPLEIP
+139 NAKVIVNLPLEIP

-157 IIDGECIITRNDF
+157 IIDGECIITRHDF
-170 EAINAPL
+170 ERINKPL
-177 VEKAEQ
+177 VEKAEK
-183 EATAAGL
+183 EAIAAGL
-190 TGKDFN
+190 TGKDFK

-235 YSVKNPDGT
+235 HSMKNPDGT
-244 SYGIKKHTEGL
+244 PYGVKEHTEGL
-255 THLEK
+255 IHLEK
-260 CGFEVVPH
+260 CGFEVV
-268 ISNDKKFA
+268 SNITMIDNSVSDYENAIESIK
-276 NDKAAELYYKINIEK
+276 NDCEK
-291 LRRSCGLLNYP
+291 LNYP
-302 IDGMVG
+302 IDGIVG
-308 MFDDIEYG
+308 MFDNIEYG

-323 HHPRHSLAFKFYQEY
+323 HHPRHSLAFKFYQED
-338 VKTVLRDIEW
+338 VETTLRDIEW

-386 KLGIGDTIGVIK
+386 KLGVGDTIGVIK

-526 NVLVAIGMPG
+526 NVLVAIGIPG

-559 TFLQFAKSNHDWS
+559 TFLQFAKNNRDWS

-675 YGTKI
+675 HGTKI

>member
-1 MEFKCITD
+1 MI
-9 VIKELVNSL
+9 IKTNRIIELVSL
-18 NTYRDAYYNRNESL
+18 LNEYRDAYYNRNESL
-32 ISDKEYDM
+32 VSDKEYDM
-40 LFDELVRLEQEQGLI
+40 LFDELVKLEQEQGLI

-89 IKEFYD
+89 IQEFYD
-95 YFNDLP
+95 YFKGLP

-139 NAKVFINLPLEIP
+139 NAKVIVNLPLEIP

-157 IIDGECIITRNDF
+157 IIDGECIITRHDF
-170 EAINAPL
+170 ERINKPL
-177 VEKAEQ
+177 VEKAEK

-190 TGKDFN
+190 TGKEFK

-235 YSVKNPDGT
+235 HSMKNPDGT
-244 SYGIKKHTEGL
+244 PYGVDKHTHGL
-255 THLEK
+255 IHLEK
-260 CGFEVVPH
+260 CGFEVV
-268 ISNDKKFA
+268 SNITMIDNSVSDYENAIESIK
-276 NDKAAELYYKINIEK
+276 NDCEK
-291 LRRSCGLLNYP
+291 LNYP

-323 HHPRHSLAFKFYQEY
+323 HHPRHSLAFKFYQED
-338 VKTVLRDIEW
+338 VETTLRDIEW

-421 CPCCGSPTIIKA
+421 CPCCGSTTIIKA

-482 VTDFESLYKLKEHRA
+482 ITDFESLYKLKEHRA

-612 NGELA
+612 NGALA

-675 YGTKI
+675 HGTKI

>member
-1 MEFKCITD
+1 MI
-9 VIKELVNSL
+9 IKTNRIIELVSL
-18 NTYRDAYYNRNESL
+18 LNEYRDAYYNRNESL
-32 ISDKEYDM
+32 VSDKEYDM
-40 LFDELVRLEQEQGLI
+40 LFDELVKLEQEQGLI

-89 IKEFYD
+89 IQEFYD
-95 YFNDLP
+95 YFKGLP

-113 SLLYRDG
+113 SLLYKDG

-139 NAKVFINLPLEIP
+139 NAKVIVNLPLEIP

-157 IIDGECIITRNDF
+157 IIDGECIITRHDF
-170 EAINAPL
+170 ERINKPL
-177 VEKAEQ
+177 VEKAEK

-190 TGKDFN
+190 TGKEFK

-235 YSVKNPDGT
+235 HSMKNPDGT
-244 SYGIKKHTEGL
+244 PYGVDKHTHGL
-255 THLEK
+255 IHLEK
-260 CGFEVVPH
+260 CGFEVV
-268 ISNDKKFA
+268 SNITMIDNSVADYENAIESIK
-276 NDKAAELYYKINIEK
+276 NDCEK
-291 LRRSCGLLNYP
+291 LNYP

-323 HHPRHSLAFKFYQEY
+323 HHPRHSLAFKFYQED
-338 VKTVLRDIEW
+338 VETTLRDIEW

-597 PLLHILNVEQPTKND
+597 PLLHILNVEQSTKND
-612 NGELA
+612 NGALA

-675 YGTKI
+675 HGTKI

>member
-1 MEFKCITD
+1 MNFMYVTNRI
-9 VIKELVNSL
+9 IELVSL
-18 NTYRDAYYNRNESL
+18 LNEYRDAYYNRNESL
-32 ISDKEYDM
+32 VSDKEYDM
-40 LFDELVRLEQEQGLI
+40 LFDELVKLEQEQGLI

-89 IKEFYD
+89 IQEFYD
-95 YFNDLP
+95 YFKGLP

-139 NAKVFINLPLEIP
+139 NAKVIVNLPLEIP

-157 IIDGECIITRNDF
+157 IIDGECIITRHDF
-170 EAINAPL
+170 ERINKPL
-177 VEKAEQ
+177 VEKAEK

-190 TGKDFN
+190 TGKDFK

-235 YSVKNPDGT
+235 HSMKNPDGT
-244 SYGIKKHTEGL
+244 PYGVDKHTHGL
-255 THLEK
+255 IHLEK
-260 CGFEVVPH
+260 CGFEVV
-268 ISNDKKFA
+268 SNITMIDNSVSDYENAIESIK
-276 NDKAAELYYKINIEK
+276 NDCEK
-291 LRRSCGLLNYP
+291 LNYP

-323 HHPRHSLAFKFYQEY
+323 HHPRHSLAFKFYQED
-338 VKTVLRDIEW
+338 VETTLRDIEW

-597 PLLHILNVEQPTKND
+597 PLLYILNVEQPTKND
-612 NGELA
+612 NGALA

-675 YGTKI
+675 HGTKI

>member
-1 MEFKCITD
+1 MIFKTNRI
-9 VIKELVNSL
+9 IELVSL
-18 NTYRDAYYNRNESL
+18 LNKYRDAYYNNNESL
-32 ISDKEYDM
+32 VSDKEYDM
-40 LFDELVRLEQEQGLI
+40 LFDELVKLEQEQGLI

-89 IKEFYD
+89 IQEFYD
-95 YFNDLP
+95 YFKGLP

-139 NAKVFINLPLEIP
+139 NAKVIVNLPLEIP

-157 IIDGECIITRNDF
+157 IIDGECIITRHDF
-170 EAINAPL
+170 EKINKPL
-177 VEKAEQ
+177 VEKAEK

-190 TGKDFN
+190 TSKEFK

-235 YSVKNPDGT
+235 HSMKNPDGT
-244 SYGIKKHTEGL
+244 PYGVKEHTDGL
-255 THLEK
+255 IHLEK
-260 CGFEVVPH
+260 CGFEVV
-268 ISNDKKFA
+268 SNITMIDNSVADYESAMEFIKR
-276 NDKAAELYYKINIEK
+276 DCEK
-291 LRRSCGLLNYP
+291 LNYP

-308 MFDDIEYG
+308 IFDDIEYG

-323 HHPRHSLAFKFYQEY
+323 HHPRHSLAFKFYQED
-338 VKTVLRDIEW
+338 VETTLRDIEW
-348 SPSRTGLINPVAIF
+348 SPSRTSVINPVAIF
-362 DAIEIDGTTVS
+362 DAVEIDGTTVS

-386 KLGIGDTIGVIK
+386 KLGIGDTIAVIK

-407 KNLTESNTYQIPKT
+407 KNLTQSNTYQIPKT
-421 CPCCGSPTIIKA
+421 CPCCGSPTVIRA
-433 DNERKMLYCSNAH
+433 DNERKMLYCTNAH

-468 VSEKRLNILMELGF
+468 VSEKRLNTLMDLGF

-497 ELINLRGFGESSTD
+497 ELIDLRGFGESSTD

-517 EESKNCKLQ
+517 EESRNCKLQ

-536 IGKSAAKTIANY
+536 IGKAAAKTIANY

-559 TFLQFAKSNHDWS
+559 TFLRFAKSNHDWS

-585 NQYVIDNIDQIE
+585 NQYVIENIDQIE

-612 NGELA
+612 NGALA

-675 YGTKI
+675 HGTKI